1 MKWILLGNARKR
13 VINPNQSFNN
23 GPLNQVSPYFR
34 SAPSV
39 ETKGLDRYLYGVP
52 YTHTVL
58 SDSIV
63 QWLMLNLASV
73 HIFSKGRKRK
83 IGRKRTQSLCT
94 AQRDVTLVKEQTNN
108 EISTQKKN
116 VTKEHQ
122 QENVLNL
129 KERENNVQFFVR
141 LAYGSKI
148 ERKMKSREKKITLTL
163 EHDPKHQ

>member
-83 IGRKRTQSLCT
+83 NWKKEDTIPLYCTKRRDTRKGTN
-94 AQRDVTLVKEQTNN
+94 EQWNIHT
-108 EISTQKKN
+108 KKD